1 MSDKQALL
9 DEKSKLIADMLE
21 MQKEFIDYEHENG
34 MGGKDYY
41 YSQEGLLKDYR
52 EKYNDMAVRLVDVS
66 HALVGSSR
74 LM

>member
-9 DEKSKLIADMLE
+9 EEKNKLIADMLE
-21 MQKEFIDYEHENG
+21 MQKKFIDFEHENG
-34 MGGKDYY
+34 IGGKDYY

-66 HALVGSSR
+66 HELVGSAR
-74 LM
+74 WM

>member
-9 DEKSKLIADMLE
+9 DEKSKLIADMQK
-21 MQKEFIDYEHENG
+21 MQEQFIDYEHENG
-34 MGGKDYY
+34 MSGKDYY

-52 EKYNDMAVRLVDVS
+52 EKFNDMAMRLVDVS

-74 LM
+74 SM

>member
-9 DEKSKLIADMLE
+9 DEKNKLIADMQE
-21 MQKEFIDYEHENG
+21 MQKQFIDYEHENG

-52 EKYNDMAVRLVDVS
+52 EKFNDMAVRLVDVS
-66 HALVGSSR
+66 HEIVGSSR
-74 LM
+74 WM